1 MLSSNLLEIELSFQ
15 TCESALR
22 GLVERFRL
30 ASKFLHKLTQAEA
43 DCPKHLNFWLW
54 KSIKVRRVIKNI
66 FGDILQLT
74 KLACAGVRFVERF
87 LTILRLWRSI

>member
-15 TCESALR
+15 TCEFALR

-43 DCPKHLNFWLW
+43 DFRLSKTF
-54 KSIKVRRVIKNI
+54 
-66 FGDILQLT
+66 
-74 KLACAGVRFVERF
+74 EF
-87 LTILRLWRSI
+87 LFMEKY